1 MRSNDAKGNEILFQE
16 SFKLF
21 CERNKTNFTDICKK
35 KKKVY
40 LVQYDIM
47 VYCNSIE
54 NLLSKTIEK
63 LLYFSNNTHKNVTIH
78 ADKLSL
84 KGSNKY
90 VALSI
95 LSIYY
100 TWKNIKSN
108 KNVKFKISDST

>member
-1 MRSNDAKGNEILFQE
+1 MQKKEKSLFSAIWYNGLLQ
-16 SFKLF
+16 
-21 CERNKTNFTDICKK
+21 
-35 KKKVY
+35 
-40 LVQYDIM
+40 QYWKPI
-47 VYCNSIE
+47 VKI
-54 NLLSKTIEK
+54 IEK
-63 LLYFSNNTHKNVTIH
+63 LLYFSNNNHKNVTIH
-78 ADKLSL
+78 ADKLSW